1 MKRFQTI
8 LCSLLIA
15 FLGACTTTVQSTAD
29 SSVLDARAK
38 WALLPIVNNTETPQ
52 AALAAES
59 LLEHLLRGRG
69 VRDLSTYPASLSR
82 DSLFEPT
89 ERKVA
94 EEAQVWAKGQGAR
107 YGLTGSV
114 QEWRY
119 KVGVDGEPV
128 VGITLK
134 VIDLSSGETLW
145 SVTGAHSGWS
155 RESLSGVAQTLLTQ
169 LLAGMKLADAA
180 NAGKTQP

>member
-1 MKRFQTI
+1 MKRIQFL

-15 FLGACTTTVQSTAD
+15 LLGACTTAVQSTAE

-59 LLEHLLRGRG
+59 LLDHLLRGRG
-69 VRDLSTYPASLSR
+69 VRDLSVYPASLSR
-82 DSLFEPT
+82 DSLFEPI

-134 VIDLSSGETLW
+134 VLDLNSGETLW
-145 SVTGAHSGWS
+145 SVTGARSGWS
-155 RESLSGVAQTLLTQ
+155 RDSLSGLAQTLLAQ
-169 LLAGMKLADAA
+169 LLSGMKLADSG
-180 NAGKTQP
+180 NTGKAQP